1 MKSVKVY
8 KNLDL
13 ETPFYIA
20 AYGDGETTEL
30 RIKLKRRPTFTWNLA
45 LRGFIYL
52 FEIAHRKIFP
62 FFF

>member
-52 FEIAHRKIFP
+52 FEI
-62 FFF
+62 